1 MADSH
6 ATGAS
11 PRPGHSPA
19 HSTEHASVKTYWI
32 VAAVLGIIT
41 AIELAALYVPGLP
54 NGVLVTALLVM
65 SAAKFAL
72 VVGIFMHL
80 RYDSPIFRTM
90 FVGPLLIAVCIILA
104 LMALFSAFILLP
116 RHVL

>member
-6 ATGAS
+6 ATAAPHGHDQPAPAS
-11 PRPGHSPA
+11 GHA
-19 HSTEHASVKTYWI
+19 TVRTYCI
-32 VAAVLGIIT
+32 VAAVLAIVT

-54 NGVLVTALLVM
+54 NALLVTVLIVL
-65 SAAKFAL
+65 SALKFAL
-72 VVGIFMHL
+72 VVGMFMHL

-90 FVGPLLIAVCIILA
+90 FLGPLLIAIGIILA

-116 RHVL
+116 RQVL

>member
-1 MADSH
+1 
-6 ATGAS
+6 
-11 PRPGHSPA
+11 
-19 HSTEHASVKTYWI
+19 
-32 VAAVLGIIT
+32 
-41 AIELAALYVPGLP
+41 VPGLP